1 MVLWGFA
8 QRCAISWASLLTW
21 ESESFTVV
29 VGMCRWQPLGNH
41 IWEIANGDDTEI

>member
-1 MVLWGFA
+1 VVLWGFT

-29 VGMCRWQPLGNH
+29 VGMCRWLPLGNH